1 MQSVPK
7 VAIRSQGAPRVTQ
20 VEVTRTCGHVE
31 MLEVRGDPARSAF
44 LDNARLRVCG
54 KCYRESQTER
64 DAAAVNEGKRCAL
77 EGSERQI
84 AWAQS
89 IRQKR
94 AVEFGNALN
103 DATAW
108 AKGQIEKGGFTVEFG
123 KSRTKTVQAAI
134 SDLFMGKV
142 TWVLLDQDGQ
152 EFAARSHSARWWIDT
167 REIEPRDMIASLLP
181 QYRWEA
187 YRDWEPL
194 FRDEAPPEEEHPFEV
209 DEPAPAPASEPAAAK
224 PAPKAQVFD
233 DDDVPF

>member
-31 MLEVRGDPARSAF
+31 MLEVRGDPAKSAF

-64 DAAAVNEGKRCAL
+64 DAAAVAEGKRCAL

-108 AKGQIEKGGFTVEFG
+108 AKGQIEKGAFTVEFG
-123 KSRTKTVQAAI
+123 KKRTKTVQQAI
-134 SDLFMGKV
+134 ADLFTGKV
-142 TWVLLDQDGQ
+142 TWVLLDQEGQ
-152 EFAARSHSARWWIDT
+152 EFAARSNTARWWIDT

-181 QYRWEA
+181 QYRWEQ

-194 FRDEAPPEEEHPFEV
+194 FRDEAVEEQV
-209 DEPAPAPASEPAAAK
+209 DDDEPFAPEPVAPARGGRA
-224 PAPKAQVFD
+224 KAQPDFD
-233 DDDVPF
+233 DEPW

>member
-54 KCYRESQTER
+54 KCYRQSQTER
-64 DAAAVNEGKRCAL
+64 DAAAVAEGKRCAL

-123 KSRTKTVQAAI
+123 KKRTKTVQQAI
-134 SDLFMGKV
+134 ADF
-142 TWVLLDQDGQ
+142 VLRQGDVGATRSRWARVRRAVEHGPVVDRHARDR
-152 EFAARSHSARWWIDT
+152 AARHDRVAASPVPLGGV
-167 REIEPRDMIASLLP
+167 RELGTVVS
-181 QYRWEA
+181 
-187 YRDWEPL
+187 
-194 FRDEAPPEEEHPFEV
+194 
-209 DEPAPAPASEPAAAK
+209 
-224 PAPKAQVFD
+224 
-233 DDDVPF
+233 

>member
-64 DAAAVNEGKRCAL
+64 DAAAVAEGKRCAL

-108 AKGQIEKGGFTVEFG
+108 AKGQIEKDAFTVEFG
-123 KSRTKTVQAAI
+123 KKRTKTVQQAI
-134 SDLFMGKV
+134 ADLFSGKV

-152 EFAARSHSARWWIDT
+152 EFAARSNTARWWIDT

-181 QYRWEA
+181 QYRWEQ

-194 FRDEAPPEEEHPFEV
+194 FRDEAPPEEEPFEV
-209 DEPAPAPASEPAAAK
+209 DEPAPAPSKRAVDPD
-224 PAPKAQVFD
+224 FD
-233 DDDVPF
+233 DSPF

>member
-31 MLEVRGDPARSAF
+31 MLEVRGDPSKSAF

-64 DAAAVNEGKRCAL
+64 DAAAVAEGKRCAL

-108 AKGQIEKGGFTVEFG
+108 AKGQIEKGAFTVEFG
-123 KSRTKTVQAAI
+123 KKRIKTVQQAI
-134 SDLFMGKV
+134 ADLFTGKV
-142 TWVLLDQDGQ
+142 TWRLLDQEGQ
-152 EFAARSHSARWWIDT
+152 EFAAQSNTARWWIDT

-181 QYRWEA
+181 QYRWEQ

-194 FRDEAPPEEEHPFEV
+194 FRDEAPPEEDPFED
-209 DEPAPAPASEPAAAK
+209 DEPAPAPSKRAVDPD
-224 PAPKAQVFD
+224 FD
-233 DDDVPF
+233 DSPF

>member
-7 VAIRSQGAPRVTQ
+7 VAIRSQGQARVTQ
-20 VEVTRTCGHVE
+20 VEVERTCGHVE
-31 MLEVRGDPARSAF
+31 MLEVRGDPAQSAF
-44 LDNARLRVCG
+44 LDNARLRMCG

-64 DAAAVNEGKRCAL
+64 DRQAVSEGKRCEL
-77 EGSERQI
+77 DGSQKQV

-108 AKGQIEKGGFTVEFG
+108 AKGQIEQGAFTADFV
-123 KSRTKTVQAAI
+123 KARNKVVLAAI
-134 SDLFMGKV
+134 GELFMGKV
-142 TWVLLDQDGQ
+142 TWALLDQDGQ
-152 EFAARSHSARWWIDT
+152 EFAAQSDSARWWIDT
-167 REIEPRDMIASLLP
+167 RELSVRDMVASLLP

-194 FRDEAPPEEEHPFEV
+194 FRDEAPPEPEDV
-209 DEPAPAPASEPAAAK
+209 SAYDVPAAEID
-224 PAPKAQVFD
+224 FED
-233 DDDVPF
+233 NPF